1 MENCWTKICAYLGMT
16 RGSGVG
22 YMLYTDESTLIVSSA
37 ESLLVARLVA
47 DCAPP
52 IDCDC
57 GAPFEMVVTCWLR
70 FELLVFGSNRT
81 FVANVRANEC
91 TLSSKPCPSIL
102 SSIAAVMLVL
112 ATVDRLSAD

>member
-1 MENCWTKICAYLGMT
+1 MT

-37 ESLLVARLVA
+37 ESLFVARFV
-47 DCAPP
+47 APP

-102 SSIAAVMLVL
+102 SSIVAVMLVL